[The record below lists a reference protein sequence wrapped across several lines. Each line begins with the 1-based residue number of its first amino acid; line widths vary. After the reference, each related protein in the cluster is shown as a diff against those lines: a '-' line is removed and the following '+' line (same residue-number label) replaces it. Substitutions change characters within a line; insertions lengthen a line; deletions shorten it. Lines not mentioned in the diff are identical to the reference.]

1 MHVEYKRKRIL
12 INMHLILVLNADIN
26 FNYRNWLF
34 MVLDLI

>member
-1 MHVEYKRKRIL
+1 MYVEYKRKRIL
-12 INMHLILVLNADIN
+12 INMRLILVLNVDIN